1 MYMSE
6 KEKEVQKRY
15 QQEQTRY
22 KNQVEKI
29 NKIQNKK
36 VAWGTV
42 YPTHK
47 LKELAKSQFSCF

>member
-1 MYMSE
+1 MFMAE

-29 NKIQNKK
+29 NKIQKKK
-36 VAWGTV
+36 VA
-42 YPTHK
+42 
-47 LKELAKSQFSCF
+47 